1 VEVVEFGSLSS
12 EQRAEL
18 EGEETD
24 PFDMRRVATEL
35 RWRAKDRHVAL
46 RACDGPLL
54 ASVGLLLTKVQVGDG
69 PPLPAVGIGG
79 VIVVARCRGRGL
91 GDRVIAE
98 ALDRAATLGPGLAIL
113 FCHRDRAG
121 LYARHGFAEIGPPV
135 LVEQPGGLVELPQV
149 SMWRAIREDMALP
162 AGRTVVLGFP
172 F

>member
-1 VEVVEFGSLSS
+1 VEVVEFGPLSS

-18 EGEETD
+18 EGDELD
-24 PFDMRRVATEL
+24 PFDARRIATRL
-35 RWRAKDRHVAL
+35 VWRAKDRHVAL
-46 RACDGPLL
+46 RSPDGRLQ
-54 ASVGLLLTKVQVGDG
+54 ASVGLLLTEVQVGDG

-91 GDRVIAE
+91 ADRVIGE

-121 LYARHGFAEIGPPV
+121 LYERHGFAEISPSV
-135 LVEQPGGLVELPQV
+135 LVEQPGGRVEVPQV
-149 SMWRAIREDMALP
+149 SMWRAIHAGVTFP
-162 AGRTVVLGFP
+162 AGRVVVHSFP